1 MQYLPA
7 GPNDD
12 FKNGI
17 NGENYLLPDLP
28 RRAYPLNNNPAEED
42 QGESLHLGRLLRKYW
57 LLLLAM
63 VIVGVAGGVI
73 SVVLSSPMYQSRL
86 LVELQNPNGG
96 LMRSDNGGGAEASE
110 LDIQTEVTILRS
122 AIFRKRGADR
132 MQADSVPLAPTGHDI
147 FSKLR
152 QRIHPATES
161 PMDAFR
167 TGLAVAV
174 TTFNAQP
181 VIRTRL
187 IELSCESTSPD
198 VAAQF
203 LNSIAEEFKDD
214 SVRSRQ
220 TTAQK
225 TGEWVASQIEQT
237 KAKVA
242 EAEERLRD
250 FGASSGNLFAGQDAS
265 TLDDTKL
272 AQLKLELS
280 KIQSERINRQT
291 RYELTVKYPPEQLAE
306 VLDDSV
312 LRGYQQQIETLK
324 RERAVLLTTF
334 TEKHEKVRKVDVQLA
349 QLEKAYE
356 TEVTSVIKRIRHDY
370 EASQQEERLLS
381 REFAGESQ
389 RVGSLAGKAATYN
402 SLKREVE
409 TQRQMYQT
417 LLMQENQASLSG
429 SVPILPIRV
438 VEAATFSQ
446 EPYKPR
452 PVLNVSFGVLFGL
465 ALTGGL
471 IFLRERMDRSIRLP
485 GVSRRLFNTPEL
497 GVIPN
502 LGSNGNAIAKR
513 GWLASKKV
521 NGNHDGEAAALMV
534 RQDSP
539 QFVTES
545 FRSTLASILRN
556 QAGGRPQKIILVTS
570 PGPSEGKTTVVQ
582 NLGIVLAE
590 TGRRVLLVDADFR
603 RPHLHRK
610 FGMPNEWGLID
621 LLCEDLPLNEYPPE
635 RMETP
640 TGIPGLSIFPN
651 RVTQHNVARALY
663 SPRLRATLEILSS
676 RYDMILVDAP
686 PILGVADA
694 RIIAP
699 LADSVILVMRCGV
712 TDRENAME
720 AYQRIQD
727 DCVPLLGTV
736 LTDYDLSADRRRQY
750 YYDYGDTSRV

>member
-1 MQYLPA
+1 MQYLSA

-17 NGENYLLPDLP
+17 DGESYLLPDLP
-28 RRAYPLNNNPAEED
+28 RRTYPLNNPSEED
-42 QGESLHLGRLLRKYW
+42 EGESLHLGRLLRKYW

-63 VIVGVAGGVI
+63 VIVGVAGGLI

-96 LMRSDNGGGAEASE
+96 LLRSDNGGSAEASE
-110 LDIQTEVTILRS
+110 LDVQTEVTILRS

-147 FSKLR
+147 FAKLR

-167 TGLAVAV
+167 TGMAVAV
-174 TTFNAQP
+174 ATFNAQS

-214 SVRSRQ
+214 SVQSRQ
-220 TTAQK
+220 KTAQK

-280 KIQSERINRQT
+280 KIQSQRINRQT

-324 RERAVLLTTF
+324 RARAVLLTTL
-334 TEKHEKVRKVDVQLA
+334 TEKHEKVRKIDVELA
-349 QLEKAYE
+349 QLQNAYE
-356 TEVTSVIKRIRHDY
+356 AEVTSVIKRIRHDF

-402 SLKREVE
+402 SLKREVDA
-409 TQRQMYQT
+409 QRQMYQT

-438 VEAATFSQ
+438 VEAATLPE

-452 PVLNVSFGVLFGL
+452 PVLNVSFGAIFGL

-485 GVSRRLFNTPEL
+485 GVSRRLFNTPQL

-513 GWLASKKV
+513 GWLGSKKV

-556 QAGGRPQKIILVTS
+556 QAGGGPQKIILVTS

-610 FGMPNEWGLID
+610 FGLPNEWGLID
-621 LLCEDLPLNEYPPE
+621 LVCEDLPLNEYPPE

-651 RVTQHNVARALY
+651 RVTQHNVAKALY
-663 SPRLRATLEILSS
+663 SPRLRATLEILSR

-712 TDRENAME
+712 TDRESAME
-720 AYQRIQD
+720 AYRRIQD
-727 DCVPLLGTV
+727 DSVPLLGTV
-736 LTDYDLSADRRRQY
+736 LTDYDLSADKRRQY
-750 YYDYGDTSRV
+750 YYDYGDTSRA